1 MFRGIKAERFLL
13 VKESEKDEGDEG
25 ITADNSEAKDEVPEI
40 KVVDEIADLPEAAVK
55 SLVERGMVFMIDLKA
70 GDKVYSGNII
80 AKSFEEAESL
90 VEARGLGETVVG
102 LMVSEEAETETAPEV
117 KDPSQV
123 SKIGRAEGRERVG
136 QYVTIS
142 VVAASLTKKT

>member
-40 KVVDEIADLPEAAVK
+40 KVVDEIADLPEEAVK
-55 SLVERGMVFMIDLKA
+55 SLVERGMVFMIDLND

-80 AKSFEEAESL
+80 AKTFEEAESL
-90 VEARGLGETVVG
+90 VEASGLGETEGGDRKSVG
-102 LMVSEEAETETAPEV
+102 
-117 KDPSQV
+117 K
-123 SKIGRAEGRERVG
+123 GRSVAVRVDVGGRRR
-136 QYVTIS
+136 
-142 VVAASLTKKT
+142 TKKNKMQVKQG